1 MNIQLDAQPET
12 TLAGD
17 IIVTV
22 CLALIF
28 LAAFG
33 LGWTA
38 FELIRAVVS

>member
-1 MNIQLDAQPET
+1 MNIQLDAMPDT
-12 TLAGD
+12 TWAGD

-38 FELIRAVVS
+38 YTLLRDILS